1 VIRCGRISYTN
12 DLPIYAA
19 FDAGAVDFPGTLSA
33 GVPTALNASLS
44 AGELDISPISSFH
57 FAKNADAFVLFPD
70 VCIGA
75 RREVRS
81 IYCISHEPP
90 AELAGAAIAATR
102 ESATGRN
109 LFATICAERYGFV
122 PDYVESDDPLAAY
135 RAGGAPCLLIG
146 DAAIDGFFAAEPG
159 DAHDVGS
166 LWHDLTGLG
175 MVYAVWAVRR
185 DVATDRQSEVEA
197 VATALRLAKTW
208 GAENIEEVI
217 AAAQSVRARPEGFYS
232 GYFRTLDFDFDEAA
246 RLGLTRFF
254 ELAVKHRLLAAVPRY
269 EFLREVPTH
278 V

>member
-33 GVPTALNASLS
+33 GVPTALNARLS
-44 AGELDISPISSFH
+44 AGGLDVSPISSFH
-57 FAKNADAFVLFPD
+57 FARTADAFVLFPD

-81 IYCISHEPP
+81 IYCISRKPP
-90 AELAGAAIAATR
+90 ADLAGVAIAATR

-109 LFATICAERYGFV
+109 LFATICAERYAFV

-135 RAGGAPCLLIG
+135 RADGAPCLLIG
-146 DAAIDGFFAAEPG
+146 DAAIDGFFAAEAG
-159 DAHDVGS
+159 EAHDIGS
-166 LWHDLTGLG
+166 LWHELTGLG

-185 DVATDRQSEVEA
+185 DVATERPSEVEA

-208 GAENIEEVI
+208 GAENIDEVI
-217 AAAQSVRARPEGFYS
+217 AAAQSVRARPERFYS
-232 GYFRTLDFDFDEAA
+232 DYFRTLDFDFDEAA
-246 RLGLTRFF
+246 RLGLNRFF
-254 ELAVKHRLLAAVPRY
+254 ELAVKHRLLDAVPRL

-278 V
+278 A

>member
-19 FDAGAVDFPGTLSA
+19 FDAGAVEFPGLLSA
-33 GVPTALNASLS
+33 GVPTVLNARLS
-44 AGELDISPISSFH
+44 AGDLDISPISSFH
-57 FAKNADAFVLFPD
+57 FAKNAQAFLLFPD

-75 RREVRS
+75 RRDVRS
-81 IYCISHEPP
+81 IYCVSRKPP
-90 AELAGAAIAATR
+90 ADLAGVAIATTR

-109 LFATICAERYGFV
+109 LFATICAERYGFT

-135 RAGGAPCLLIG
+135 RADGAPCLLIG

-159 DAHDVGS
+159 DAHDIGS
-166 LWHDLTGLG
+166 LWHELTGLG
-175 MVYAVWAVRR
+175 MAYAVWAVRR
-185 DVATDRQSEVEA
+185 DVATDRPSEVEA
-197 VATALRLAKTW
+197 VATALRRAKTW
-208 GAENIEEVI
+208 GADNIDDVI
-217 AAAQSVRARPEGFYS
+217 AAARSVRPRPEGFYRD
-232 GYFRTLDFDFDEAA
+232 YYATLNFDFDEAA

-254 ELAVKHRLLAAVPRY
+254 ELAVKHGLLGSVPRF

>member
-19 FDAGAVDFPGTLSA
+19 FDAGVVEFPGELFA
-33 GVPTALNASLS
+33 GVPTALNARLS
-44 AGELDISPISSFH
+44 AGDLDISPISSFH
-57 FAKNADAFVLFPD
+57 FAKTADAFVLLPD

-81 IYCISHEPP
+81 IYCISRRPP
-90 AELAGAAIAATR
+90 ADLAGVAIAATR

-109 LFATICAERYGFV
+109 LFATICAERYGFT

-135 RAGGAPCLLIG
+135 RADGAPCLLIG
-146 DAAIDGFFAAEPG
+146 DAAIDGFFAAEAG

-166 LWHDLTGLG
+166 LWYELTGLG
-175 MVYAVWAVRR
+175 MAYAVWAVRR
-185 DVATDRQSEVEA
+185 DVATNRPGEVEA
-197 VATALRLAKTW
+197 VAAALRSAKTW
-208 GAENIEEVI
+208 GADNVDSVI
-217 AAAQSVRARPEGFYS
+217 AAAQSVHARPAGFYRD
-232 GYFRTLDFDFDEAA
+232 YYRTLNFDFDEAA

-254 ELAVKHRLLAAVPRY
+254 ELAVKHRLLSAVPRL

>member
-19 FDAGAVDFPGTLSA
+19 FDAGAVDFPGVLSA
-33 GVPTALNASLS
+33 GVPTALNARLS
-44 AGELDISPISSFH
+44 SGDLDVSPISSFH

-81 IYCISHEPP
+81 IYCISRKPP
-90 AELAGAAIAATR
+90 SDIAGVAIAATR

-109 LFATICAERYGFV
+109 LFATICAERYGFT
-122 PDYVESDDPLAAY
+122 PSYVESDDPLAAY
-135 RAGGAPCLLIG
+135 RADGAPCLLIG
-146 DAAIDGFFAAEPG
+146 DSAIDGFFAAEAG
-159 DAHDVGS
+159 DAYDVGS
-166 LWHDLTGLG
+166 LWHELSGLG

-185 DVATDRQSEVEA
+185 DVATNRPGEVEA
-197 VATALRLAKTW
+197 VATALRRAKTW
-208 GAENIEEVI
+208 GAENMEDVI
-217 AAAQSVRARPEGFYS
+217 AAAQSVRERPEGFYS
-232 GYFRTLDFDFDEAA
+232 GYFRTLSFDFDEAA

-254 ELAVKHRLLAAVPRY
+254 ELAVKHRLLDAVPRL

>member
-33 GVPTALNASLS
+33 GVPTALNERLS
-44 AGELDISPISSFH
+44 GGDLDVSPISSFH
-57 FAKNADAFVLFPD
+57 FAKTADAFVLFPD

-75 RREVRS
+75 PREVRS
-81 IYCISHEPP
+81 IYCISRKPP
-90 AELAGAAIAATR
+90 AALAGVAIAATR

-109 LFATICAERYGFV
+109 LFATICAERYGFT

-159 DAHDVGS
+159 DAHDIGS
-166 LWHDLTGLG
+166 LWHELTGLG

-185 DVATDRQSEVEA
+185 DVATERPSEVDA

-208 GAENIEEVI
+208 GAENIDEVI
-217 AAAQSVRARPEGFYS
+217 AAAQAVRARPEEFYS

-254 ELAVKHRLLAAVPRY
+254 ELAVKHQLLDSVPRL